1 MQEKD
6 KVEGR
11 SWKWNFRS
19 KTLISLQHRY
29 NDVYLKNAL
38 AIVMMMNSGNENTW
52 KMKFYPWNERKDGRR
67 CVKQY
72 WACWCHVK
80 MIRYALAYTALSL
93 LHFLCFLYWIKTRES
108 GWGLKYQLLTHCFTH
123 SKIIYGRYQCN
134 EMYKKT

>member
-38 AIVMMMNSGNENTW
+38 AMVMMMNSGNENTW
-52 KMKFYPWNERKDGRR
+52 KMKFYPWNERT
-67 CVKQY
+67 
-72 WACWCHVK
+72 K
-80 MIRYALAYTALSL
+80 M
-93 LHFLCFLYWIKTRES
+93 
-108 GWGLKYQLLTHCFTH
+108 GWGV
-123 SKIIYGRYQCN
+123 YGDVRLAGV
-134 EMYKKT
+134 MWKWFDMH